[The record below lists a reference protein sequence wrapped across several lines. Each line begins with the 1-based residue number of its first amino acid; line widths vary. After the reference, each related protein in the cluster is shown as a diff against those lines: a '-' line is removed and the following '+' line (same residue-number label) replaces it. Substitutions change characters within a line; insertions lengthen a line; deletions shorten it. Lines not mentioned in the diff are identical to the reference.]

1 MSVFEMNSS
10 HIDTEREIN
19 VFKINLPSND
29 ELQTP
34 YNFHGYVNK
43 LTKEEETQLNVKE
56 DSLCVIINPVI
67 DANTNIIDN
76 ISIAYNNSI

>member
-19 VFKINLPSND
+19 VFKINLPSNY
-29 ELQTP
+29 ELNTP
-34 YNFHGYVNK
+34 FNFNGYVNK
-43 LTKEEETQLNVKE
+43 LSKQEETQLSEKE
-56 DSLCVIINPVI
+56 DSVCVIINPVI